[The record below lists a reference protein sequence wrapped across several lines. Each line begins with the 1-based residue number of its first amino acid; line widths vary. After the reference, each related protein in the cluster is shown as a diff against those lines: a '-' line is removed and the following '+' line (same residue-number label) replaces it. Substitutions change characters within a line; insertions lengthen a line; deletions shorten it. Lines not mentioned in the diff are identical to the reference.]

1 MATLFHFATPVK
13 SGRPFAAG
21 LDDPPPDDPDP
32 AFRIA
37 GPVATPSACGST
49 DTPGGDV
56 ECDPADWP
64 DWTDAF
70 TWESDGPAS
79 DDVPSPDDRAWAAAE
94 FDRLASAR
102 VDHAADARAA
112 ESAALDALSAGLT
125 PPDPAPPARPRRP
138 YNPVT
143 DADVARVGAVG

>member
-1 MATLFHFATPVK
+1 MTILFDAHRPVK

-21 LDDPPPDDPDP
+21 LDDLPADP
-32 AFRIA
+32 ARPAADPVVTASA
-37 GPVATPSACGST
+37 GHATDA
-49 DTPGGDV
+49 PGGDV
-56 ECDPADWP
+56 ECDPSDWP

-70 TWESDGPAS
+70 TWELTGPAL
-79 DDVPSPDDRAWAAAE
+79 DDVPSADDRAWAAAE
-94 FDRLASAR
+94 FDRL
-102 VDHAADARAA
+102 AA

-138 YNPVT
+138 SNPVT